1 MVRSTLTLVV
11 RTILVM
17 LLVLMFKLLIIAAYV
32 WIAVVI
38 GGGIFLLIAMIRYT
52 FHPHTT
58 SADSAR
64 GSNGN
69 SKR

>member
-1 MVRSTLTLVV
+1 MLIVLLWR
-11 RTILVM
+11 
-17 LLVLMFKLLIIAAYV
+17 LLVIAAYV
-32 WIAVVI
+32 WVALLII
-38 GGGIFLLIAMIRYT
+38 GGICLIATVLRYT